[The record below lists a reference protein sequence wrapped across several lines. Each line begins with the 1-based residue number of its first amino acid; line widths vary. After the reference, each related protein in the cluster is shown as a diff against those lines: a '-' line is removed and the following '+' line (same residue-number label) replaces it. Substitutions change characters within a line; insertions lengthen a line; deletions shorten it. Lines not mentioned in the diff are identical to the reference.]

1 MNEISL
7 PIFFHLFS
15 SPSNS
20 HFLSTCSL
28 LCLTILLSCIILFVY
43 QSLSYLCILFLPLLY
58 LLVLL
63 SVCLSLC
70 VSQAFTYY
78 SRWYNS
84 LSPTYM
90 VTSYLS
96 LFYLSISFMSPIRF
110 FFITHVSAYPL
121 YPYSLSLANWADYA
135 LLMSSDMTET
145 CLMLSPVDLS
155 ALPRFSKDLAWLISE
170 HLPYCF

>member
-1 MNEISL
+1 MSCLYIQGYERN
-7 PIFFHLFS
+7 FF
-15 SPSNS
+15 
-20 HFLSTCSL
+20 TY
-28 LCLTILLSCIILFVY
+28 LLSPVLISIQLTFFVY
-43 QSLSYLCILFLPLLY
+43 LFASLSYYFTLLY
-58 LLVLL
+58 CLICLPVSLLSMYPLFLLVLL

-121 YPYSLSLANWADYA
+121 YPYSLSLAN
-135 LLMSSDMTET
+135 
-145 CLMLSPVDLS
+145 
-155 ALPRFSKDLAWLISE
+155 
-170 HLPYCF
+170 